1 MGQHVYIELDAGQ
14 DSVSGSIC
22 LPSYYLNEID
32 EANLSAWVWAADKR
46 GRLERRTV
54 QLAEYL
60 ADQDSWIVTVGLT
73 PEDLIALSDDALEE
87 GMRTE
92 EYDPNAFYDEETPL
106 DMEPY
111 DGDMEMPEADGSM
124 EAVG

>member
-1 MGQHVYIELDAGQ
+1 M
-14 DSVSGSIC
+14 
-22 LPSYYLNEID
+22 
-32 EANLSAWVWAADKR
+32 
-46 GRLERRTV
+46 
-54 QLAEYL
+54 
-60 ADQDSWIVTVGLT
+60 TVGLT

-106 DMEPY
+106 DMESY